1 MEKFRNILLPAFTIA
16 LLGALISFWIL
27 TMLVSGAPVK
37 QGFPLIC
44 VVLYTVLSFV
54 LDKVAYVKERVW
66 MKPLILVG
74 VAAVLLL
81 LLILL

>member
-16 LLGALISFWIL
+16 LLGALISFWVL
-27 TMLVSGAPVK
+27 TAFVAATPLK
-37 QGFPLIC
+37 QGVPLIC
-44 VVLYTVLSFV
+44 VILYTILSFV
-54 LDKVAYVKERVW
+54 LDKVSCVRERVW

-74 VAAVLLL
+74 VATVILL